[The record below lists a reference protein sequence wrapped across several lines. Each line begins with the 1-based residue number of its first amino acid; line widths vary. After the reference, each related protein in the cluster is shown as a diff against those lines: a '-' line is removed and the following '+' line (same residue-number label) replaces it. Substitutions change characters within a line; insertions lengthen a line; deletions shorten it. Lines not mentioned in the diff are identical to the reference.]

1 MSDEIKLVE
10 TISKE
15 NEDLQSNIE
24 YLKTE
29 NSSLKSL
36 LEKAEKEIETERA
49 QVESLCE
56 EMANLAE
63 NSVSFLMTI
72 IIFKKKPR

>member
-1 MSDEIKLVE
+1 M
-10 TISKE
+10 
-15 NEDLQSNIE
+15 QSNIE

-72 IIFKKKPR
+72 IIL